1 MRISDWSSDVCSSD
15 LDKGAD
21 VYFVL
26 QHASHDVGCP
36 NLAHRMLALLVV
48 EPTRDLGHFL
58 SADRVVAKDP
68 LHHFDLGRR
77 SQGVDYFISA
87 ERSEEHTSELPSLM
101 RTSYAVFCLKKKK
114 NTKHNMSL
122 NHSTTTEKF
131 I

>member
-87 ERSEEHTSELPSLM
+87 ERLSLAGLQ
-101 RTSYAVFCLKKKK
+101 RDRKSTR
-114 NTKHNMSL
+114 L
-122 NHSTTTEKF
+122 NSSH
-131 I
+131 

>member
-87 ERSEEHTSELPSLM
+87 ERLSLAGLQ
-101 RTSYAVFCLKKKK
+101 RQARKSVVWGKSGSGSVDLGGRRINKKKK
-114 NTKHNMSL
+114 S
-122 NHSTTTEKF
+122 